1 MERIRSALG
10 YAWAVAAIPIVL
22 ATFVGMGTW
31 APGLISITGVK
42 VSPRF
47 TGGDVARTIDHTAYR
62 TKIHKPVFDGLFG
75 ERAEGFVQVNWAATA
90 GALPDE
96 IAEELDL
103 DHDGATDC
111 SIRIDTRSMD
121 VSLTPLNPIVRGVME
136 RLRFDRERA
145 VRISLLNPKIHP

>member
-1 MERIRSALG
+1 MTSIRSVLG
-10 YAWAVAAIPIVL
+10 YAWAVTAIPIVL

-31 APGLISITGVK
+31 ARGLISITDVK

-47 TGGDVARTIDHTAYR
+47 TGGEIARTIDHKDYL
-62 TKIHKPVFDGLFG
+62 TKIHRPVFDGLFG

-90 GALPDE
+90 GTLPNE

-103 DHDGATDC
+103 DADGSTDC
-111 SIRIDTRSMD
+111 RIHMDTRSMD
-121 VSLTPLNPIVRGVME
+121 VSLTPLNPIVQGIVE

-145 VRISLLNPKIHP
+145 VRISLLNPKLRP